1 MDFSER
7 RVIVTGGTRG
17 IGRATALS
25 FAAQGAWVA
34 VSYSSDE
41 QSAGAVEAELAEAGE
56 RHLVLRADASS
67 RVEVERMIAQVLE
80 RWHHIDVL
88 VNNAGIIRD
97 KMLMFLDEEDWDR
110 VIGINLKGTYLYS
123 RAVLRSMISRRFGR
137 IINITSPSALTG
149 RAGQT
154 NYSASKG
161 GMISFTKSLAKE
173 VARMGITVNAVSPGL
188 ISRTMTEELTSET
201 RDDFLEM
208 IPMRRFGDPEEVAH
222 AILYLASERAGYV
235 TGQVLGVDGGLV

>member
-17 IGRATALS
+17 IGRMIALS
-25 FAAQGAWVA
+25 FAGEGARVA

-41 QSAGAVEAELAEAGE
+41 KSAAAMDTDLSKVAEN
-56 RHLVLRADASS
+56 HLVLKADASS
-67 RVEVERMIAQVLE
+67 RIEAEHMVDQVLE
-80 RWHHIDVL
+80 RWEHIDVL

-97 KMLMFLDEEDWDR
+97 KMLMFLAEEDWDR
-110 VIGINLKGTYLYS
+110 VIDTNLKGTYLYS
-123 RAVLRSMISRRFGR
+123 RAVLRSMVGRRFGR

-161 GMISFTKSLAKE
+161 GVISFTKSLAKE
-173 VARMGITVNAVSPGL
+173 VARTGITVNAVSPGL
-188 ISRTMTEELTSET
+188 ISRTMTDDLPSET
-201 RDDFLEM
+201 KEDFLEM
-208 IPMRRFGDPEEVAH
+208 IPMRRFGEPEDVVH
-222 AILYLASERAGYV
+222 AVQYLASEKAGYV
-235 TGQVLGVDGGLV
+235 TGQVLGVDGGLT